1 MKLESCSI
9 CEPCGAIFFNYSR
22 RSSSTGRATG
32 GAPDL
37 ANKRAAFPSA
47 PLGKCDCQ
55 DGGEGTA
62 TRDGDGRKKHAARL
76 EERRLSCAS
85 LTSSYIR
92 ESLRPTIVSPS
103 TSSLLRYVAPVIGDV
118 SAFLRNSLDKGGR
131 AWRYTRVI
139 ELFSMNYLLG
149 RGRGIGFLK

>member
-32 GAPDL
+32 GARIL
-37 ANKRAAFPSA
+37 QIRGRLFQARHSENAIAKTARGW
-47 PLGKCDCQ
+47 GK
-55 DGGEGTA
+55 GTA

-92 ESLRPTIVSPS
+92 ESLRPTIEPYPPPLPRLPRRRYFA
-103 TSSLLRYVAPVIGDV
+103 TLRRLLEMSRLSCGI
-118 SAFLRNSLDKGGR
+118 
-131 AWRYTRVI
+131 AWIKEEERVEEVDCTQVDDRI
-139 ELFSMNYLLG
+139 V
-149 RGRGIGFLK
+149 

>member
-32 GAPDL
+32 GARIL
-37 ANKRAAFPSA
+37 QIRGRLFQARHSENAIAKTARGW
-47 PLGKCDCQ
+47 GK
-55 DGGEGTA
+55 GTA

-92 ESLRPTIVSPS
+92 ESLRPTIEPYPPPSSPPS

-131 AWRYTRVI
+131 A
-139 ELFSMNYLLG
+139 
-149 RGRGIGFLK
+149 RGRGGLYTGG

>member
-32 GAPDL
+32 GARIL
-37 ANKRAAFPSA
+37 QIRGRLFQARHSENAIAKTARGW
-47 PLGKCDCQ
+47 GK
-55 DGGEGTA
+55 GTA
-62 TRDGDGRKKHAARL
+62 ARDGDGRKKHAARL

-92 ESLRPTIVSPS
+92 ESLRPTIEPYPPP
-103 TSSLLRYVAPVIGDV
+103 LPRLPRRRYFATLPVIGDV

-131 AWRYTRVI
+131 A
-139 ELFSMNYLLG
+139 
-149 RGRGIGFLK
+149 RGRGGLYTGG

>member
-32 GAPDL
+32 GARIL
-37 ANKRAAFPSA
+37 QIRGWLFQARHSENAIAKTARGW
-47 PLGKCDCQ
+47 GK
-55 DGGEGTA
+55 GTA

-92 ESLRPTIVSPS
+92 ESLRPTIEPYPPPLPRLPRRRYFATLRRLLE
-103 TSSLLRYVAPVIGDV
+103 TSRLSCGIAWIKEEERVEEVDCTQVDV
-118 SAFLRNSLDKGGR
+118 RI
-131 AWRYTRVI
+131 V
-139 ELFSMNYLLG
+139 
-149 RGRGIGFLK
+149 